1 MSVLSCWVSQV
12 PCLLQWLILWSLL
25 DDLNCL
31 PCLTLSGGWVHSWCC
46 GHFLASMQPVGRTP
60 WFETIRPF
68 DLSCDLFLASSF
80 SVCAGVKVRFSTMP
94 GWRASSPPLKVP
106 SPGLYILSKSC
117 LRFFSSVPGFSV
129 LGFFFF
135 HVSFIIFYLFQLGLK
150 YVENNLLAPERG
162 PQGPCVSTPGSLC
175 LHQWVG
181 QHIGMR

>member
-1 MSVLSCWVSQV
+1 MIRISGVALLCISLRICSLFPFMVRLWIFCFFSCIFTSGIMSVLSCWVSQV

-60 WFETIRPF
+60 WFDTIRPF
-68 DLSCDLFLASSF
+68 NLLCDLFLASSF

-94 GWRASSPPLKVP
+94 GWRASSPPLKVS

-135 HVSFIIFYLFQLGLK
+135 HVSFIIFIF
-150 YVENNLLAPERG
+150 
-162 PQGPCVSTPGSLC
+162 SS
-175 LHQWVG
+175 
-181 QHIGMR
+181 